1 MTTFA
6 DQCGELDSLLA
17 MCDRPFDTL
26 PKQVVQVQF
35 VPKQEEVAT
44 PQPVQVATPQ
54 PVRAQLVPKQ
64 DEVATPQPVQVA
76 TPQPVQAQLV
86 PKQKEAATPQP
97 VQVATPQPV
106 QQLTPV
112 VLSLTKRASSAE
124 WRKTLAFQATPE
136 QLLAA
141 LMFVGQRQQSE
152 TEGALEGFANIVGGV
167 TTLLMLCEPFA
178 GSVVGKMFQT
188 PHNTLPLERCTLHT
202 VLMCI
207 QHIGNK
213 TWASV
218 EERVASSPI
227 DSTVHGMKCAADT
240 FWEFGLLRHLGN
252 NTFSQIRVDP
262 TVPKVQSPRT
272 ASPQA
277 EQQEEAS
284 SFVTGDYLS
293 KEIGKTNILQCIA
306 ALRCAWNDICQ
317 SGKTGIIGLC
327 KASGLVRTLEL
338 FKHIE
343 NLAGPNLS
351 PEQRTAVQKS
361 LASLLTKVH
370 FVNEKFPQT
379 LGMSLM
385 HHALIR
391 AVNLLNTWYGTN
403 RATNAIDDLA
413 TSKLIDQVHAQLE
426 STKEAFN
433 PQTCGYKVMV
443 KPVPKP
449 RKF

>member
-1 MTTFA
+1 MTTFV
-6 DQCGELDSLLA
+6 DQLNELDAFIALSDL
-17 MCDRPFDTL
+17 PFETVS
-26 PKQVVQVQF
+26 PPAPVQVQQVQVPQPVQAQL

-44 PQPVQVATPQ
+44 PQPVQ
-54 PVRAQLVPKQ
+54 AQLVPKQ
-64 DEVATPQPVQVA
+64 DEVATPQPVQA
-76 TPQPVQAQLV
+76 AEPVQPA
-86 PKQKEAATPQP
+86 
-97 VQVATPQPV
+97 QVATPQPV
-106 QQLTPV
+106 QQLTSV
-112 VLSLTKRASSAE
+112 VQSLTKRASSAE

-152 TEGALEGFANIVGGV
+152 TEGALKGFANIVGGV

-188 PHNTLPLERCTLHT
+188 PHNTLPLENCTLHT

-213 TWASV
+213 TWMSV
-218 EERVASSPI
+218 EERVASFPIESP
-227 DSTVHGMKCAADT
+227 VHGMKCAADT
-240 FWEFGLLRHLGN
+240 FWQFGLLQHLGN

-277 EQQEEAS
+277 EPQEES
-284 SFVTGDYLS
+284 PSFAAGDYLS
-293 KEIGKTNILQCIA
+293 KEIGKTNILQCNA
-306 ALRCAWNDICQ
+306 ALRYAWDGICK
-317 SGKTGIIGLC
+317 SGKTDIIGLC
-327 KASGLVRTLEL
+327 KASGLMKTLDL
-338 FKHIE
+338 FKQIE
-343 NLAGPNLS
+343 NLAGPNIS
-351 PEQRTAVQKS
+351 SDQRTPVQKS

-385 HHALIR
+385 HHTLIR

-403 RATNAIDDLA
+403 RAANAINDPV
-413 TSKLIDQVHAQLE
+413 TSTLIDQVHAQLE

-433 PQTCGYKVMV
+433 PQTCGYKLMV
-443 KPVPKP
+443 KPVPKL